1 MDDFERL
8 IEKLRRVEQLH
19 ARTPFAGERE
29 AAQNAIELTCE
40 RLHECEAADPPAEY
54 KFTLSDMW
62 SRKLLAALL
71 RRYGIEPYRYRRQ
84 RYTTV
89 MARVS
94 QKFVDETLW
103 PEFVEL
109 SNALEQYL
117 AGVTDRVIKSAISG
131 EEIDVSVHSDPAAI
145 TVK

>member
-8 IEKLRRVEQLH
+8 INKLRHVEQLH
-19 ARTPFAGERE
+19 ARTPFAGERD
-29 AAQNAIELTCE
+29 AAQNAIDLIRE
-40 RLHECEAADPPAEY
+40 RLRNCEEADPPIEY
-54 KFTLSDMW
+54 KFTLADMW

-84 RYTTV
+84 RHTTV

-94 QKFVDETLW
+94 KTFVDETLW

-109 SNALEQYL
+109 SDALEAYL
-117 AGVTDRVIKSAISG
+117 AEITDRVIQSAISKDG
-131 EEIDVSVHSDPAAI
+131 TDVTVQSNPAAI
-145 TVK
+145 TLK